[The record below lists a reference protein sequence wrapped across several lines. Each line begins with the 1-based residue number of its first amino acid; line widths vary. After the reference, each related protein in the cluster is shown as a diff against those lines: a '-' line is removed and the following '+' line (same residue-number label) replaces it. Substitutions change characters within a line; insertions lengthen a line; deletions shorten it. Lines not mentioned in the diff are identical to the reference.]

1 MISQCV
7 RAHPNPHFIGRRV
20 CLCYV
25 SKAAF
30 PSPLPPRPNHCGHLV
45 HLLPLGA
52 ARARSIP
59 LRARVECRHCI
70 APWHLWQ
77 SRSSFACLFVRSA
90 VAVAVGV
97 VRSVGVG
104 LTATGGI
111 IYNGFSKPNYPTR
124 RVSRSVGRPFR
135 VSTSLSLPPFHHSA
149 YVMMPGPA
157 AGELPRIVF
166 LRTRGAIIIGTNITI
181 ASPQIYSRHP
191 VKVKVVTVS
200 CNGQP
205 PLGVTASRPWKL
217 W

>member
-77 SRSSFACLFVRSA
+77 SRSSFALPLRSVGGRGRSLGRCGTDCDWGHNLQWFFETKLSDASRKPVGRSA
-90 VAVAVGV
+90 V
-97 VRSVGVG
+97 
-104 LTATGGI
+104 
-111 IYNGFSKPNYPTR
+111 
-124 RVSRSVGRPFR
+124 SRLHIP
-135 VSTSLSLPPFHHSA
+135 LPPSLPPLCICNDARPGSRRAAKDCVPTHSWRN
-149 YVMMPGPA
+149 YNWNQHYHSFP
-157 AGELPRIVF
+157 
-166 LRTRGAIIIGTNITI
+166 TNL
-181 ASPQIYSRHP
+181 Q
-191 VKVKVVTVS
+191 
-200 CNGQP
+200 
-205 PLGVTASRPWKL
+205 
-217 W
+217 